1 MRIGKWIAWSTGLLA
16 LVLVLAMWGCESVA
30 ERYGGLRQYAPVS
43 PMIAGKL
50 AQSVTGANGVEY
62 WIVPTDGVQDR
73 VKRRN
78 QEAMRQNI
86 DVDGH
91 VVDLPI
97 PGSAV
102 LAARQA
108 DGKLVPVPLKHT
120 EVDAKIAGYVASVG
134 VTQQFTNPFSEKI
147 EAVYVFPLPE
157 NAGVNEFVM
166 TIGERH
172 IRGIIRERSEA
183 EKIYKE
189 ARAQGY
195 VASMMTQERPNIF
208 TQNVANIEPGKQ
220 IDIAIRYFHTLS
232 YADGWYEWVFPMVV
246 GPRYNPNGA
255 DAPVG
260 RPGTG
265 IGAVAAGQPGISGQ
279 KTEVQFLRPEDR
291 SGHDIGLTVQLDAG
305 MKIEELQSVN
315 HRIVEPRV
323 KMLKANQRFVELA
336 AEDRVPNKDFVL
348 RWKVAGE
355 KVKTAMFVQK
365 DKEGKGGWF
374 TLMLVPPEEL
384 KDLPRRPVEMVF
396 VVDTSGSMGGA
407 PIAQAKAAVDVALS
421 RMNPMDT
428 FQVVKFDSTAGQFS
442 PMPLAASA
450 ENTRAARQYVAGM
463 QGGGGTEM
471 LKGMNAALGFPH
483 DENHTRVVAFLTDGF
498 IGNEIEVLKGLHSQL
513 LDSRVFSFGVG
524 SSTNRYLLDA
534 MARLGH
540 GSAAYLSLNESA
552 QPVME
557 KYFQEISHPA
567 MANVK
572 VGFEGSGMKV
582 SEVYPQR
589 VPELF
594 VGRPIVITGRYAGE
608 PGGSVNVTGV
618 AGDQKV
624 TFAVSTSGAGGA
636 VEENPAIATV
646 WARAKV
652 ADLHDEAIYEGRD
665 VTADVKATALSY
677 GIMSEFTSF
686 VAVDSTRKTE
696 SDHGTTVGV
705 PVPVPE
711 GVRYETTVQTTRGAG
726 EN

>member
-30 ERYGGLRQYAPVS
+30 ERYVGLRQYAPVS

-246 GPRYNPNGA
+246 GPRYNPVGSTNG
-255 DAPVG
+255 V
-260 RPGTG
+260 
-265 IGAVAAGQPGISGQ
+265 GAVAAGQSGISGQ
-279 KTEVQFLRPEDR
+279 KTEVPYLRPEDR
-291 SGHDIGLTVQLDAG
+291 SGHDIGLKVQLDAG

-323 KMLKANQRFVELA
+323 KALQANQRFVELA

-374 TLMLVPPEEL
+374 TLMLVPPEGL

-567 MANVK
+567 LANVR

-594 VGRPIVITGRYAGE
+594 VGRPIVITGRYTGE
-608 PGGSVNVTGV
+608 PGGTVNVTGM

-696 SDHGTTVGV
+696 GDHGTTVGV

-711 GVRYETTVQTTRGAG
+711 GVRYETTVQTTRGSG